1 MWYFVTAITQ
11 LWTDSLAAKK
21 KKTQKKTPPP
31 WKLILRI
38 KARLQLQVKGSGE
51 RRAVKV
57 QDRRGLSTSDNMQVH
72 KYLPSTCVNTFRRT
86 AHPPLQATSTGMTS
100 HTRSRRPC
108 YFLLR
113 RAEPRRD
120 TVTGHQESTHV
131 EVLCVGLGDLLLMV
145 IIPPPPTHTRPSASP
160 VVISPLAGSKGNHRL
175 EWVWTEMAVLNSH
188 RTHGKLST

>member
-11 LWTDSLAAKK
+11 LWTDRLAAKK
-21 KKTQKKTPPP
+21 KNKQTPPP

-145 IIPPPPTHTRPSASP
+145 IIPPPNTHTPICLPSSYKPISWLKGKPQIGMSLDRDGSVKQSP
-160 VVISPLAGSKGNHRL
+160 YTR
-175 EWVWTEMAVLNSH
+175 
-188 RTHGKLST
+188 